1 MPHKHRKNCNQN
13 PQKEKAKRPKKIP
26 PHSIIDG
33 NASCQTRGSEDP
45 KQKQKQVH
53 TRIVEPGKNKP
64 AKKGIVSWDNNK
76 QQQQQQQ
83 PKKGKKD
90 EQTSKQT
97 KTTKQKRR
105 EVVLD
110 KHHHDHDHHTISS
123 NSSNNRS

>member
-1 MPHKHRKNCNQN
+1 VPHKHRKNCNQN
-13 PQKEKAKRPKKIP
+13 PRKKKRKDQKKTPAFY
-26 PHSIIDG
+26 IIDG

-76 QQQQQQQ
+76 QQHQQ
-83 PKKGKKD
+83 PKKRKKD